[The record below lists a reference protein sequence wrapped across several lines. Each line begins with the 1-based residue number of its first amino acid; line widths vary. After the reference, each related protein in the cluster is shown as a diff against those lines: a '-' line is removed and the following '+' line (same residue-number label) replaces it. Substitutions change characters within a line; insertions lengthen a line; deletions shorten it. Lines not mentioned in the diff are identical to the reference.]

1 MKKPKRSKDLF
12 GEEQKLI
19 IAKTL
24 INLRELKFLTQTDV
38 AKFLHLTPGTVSHYE
53 KGITVPPTDVVYRLA
68 EFYGVTTDYILGRSA
83 SKTDLNR
90 TYSIKLGNKA
100 TIGDAVE
107 VMSKM
112 NEREK
117 EHLAYF
123 IKLISD
129 KQNK

>member
-19 IAKTL
+19 IARTL

-83 SKTDLNR
+83 SKTDL
-90 TYSIKLGNKA
+90 K
-100 TIGDAVE
+100 
-107 VMSKM
+107 
-112 NEREK
+112 
-117 EHLAYF
+117 
-123 IKLISD
+123 
-129 KQNK
+129 